1 MSNIRGIQIFFNRAA
16 DNNLTMLGMYY
27 LAYPLVI
34 LFEKLKFK
42 PNTVTLFSTILGIIS
57 VFFLIKINSIIYFML
72 FFFLSQLLDHVD
84 GTLARKTNQINKS
97 KIDIDH
103 LSDLFKVTI
112 TLVGF
117 AYYFN
122 LSIIW
127 NLCIASLILLFLHE
141 YLRMRNKKR
150 SIIKKKFKKK
160 ITKNLIRDSFS
171 IVRFFYGIP
180 FIGEILK
187 FIYRFCTTLQSQSI
201 LTFIIAPINEYFCI
215 GVLLYLIFVVN
226 FTIIKFFILP
236 KLKIYRL

>member
-1 MSNIRGIQIFFNRAA
+1 MSDIRGIKIFFNRAA

-42 PNTVTLFSTILGIIS
+42 PNTVTLFSTIFGIIS
-57 VFFLIKINSIIYFML
+57 VFFLIKINSLKYFML

-112 TLVGF
+112 TLIGF
-117 AYYFN
+117 AYFFN

-127 NLCIASLILLFLHE
+127 ILCIISLIFLFLHE
-141 YLRMRNKKR
+141 YLRMRNKTKSQIKR
-150 SIIKKKFKKK
+150 KYKKNSE
-160 ITKNLIRDSFS
+160 KNLIRDSFP
-171 IVRFFYGIP
+171 IARFLYSIP
-180 FIGEILK
+180 FFGEVLK
-187 FIYRFCTTLQSQSI
+187 FSYRFCTTLQSQTV
-201 LTFIIAPINEYFCI
+201 LTLIIAPINEYFCI
-215 GVLLYLIFVVN
+215 GVLLYLIFVIK
-226 FTIIKFFILP
+226 FTILKFFILP
-236 KLKIYRL
+236 KLKINRF